1 MDIEKISLKKLVSYY
16 YDQENSAL
24 NSEDY
29 NIEGNEKTIYKITD
43 HLISKSNLELA
54 AALTFEMFNLE
65 ESKKNNF
72 NIEKIKLLN
81 SEEIESLCVTQES
94 FKDDFDWPEEVQE
107 LKNTLNAIIKSS
119 FLTLNLIKKI
129 LLNLNKDNWES
140 DPEKV
145 FDSNKDLTLNI
156 YYSNKDQ
163 TKYLNANFEQLFNDN
178 ESSYMVFTYPV
189 DLNPESVEVY
199 CCHIDQNRKLS
210 ENQKNTICNYL
221 EQRKNTPIFVLQ
233 CKY

>member
-1 MDIEKISLKKLVSYY
+1 MDIENISLKKIISYY

-29 NIEGNEKTIYKITD
+29 NIEGNEKTIYKVTD

-54 AALTFEMFNLE
+54 ASLTFEMFNLE

-72 NIEKIKLLN
+72 NIEKLKLKN
-81 SEEIESLCVTQES
+81 GEEVEFICVSQDS
-94 FKDDFDWPEEVQE
+94 FKDDFDWPEEIQE
-107 LKNTLNAIIKSS
+107 LKKTLNAIIKSS
-119 FLTLNLIKKI
+119 FLTLNLLKKI

-140 DPEKV
+140 DPGKN
-145 FDSNKDLTLNI
+145 FDSNKDLILNI
-156 YYSNKDQ
+156 YYSSKEQ
-163 TKYLNANFEQLFNDN
+163 TKYLNANFEQLFNDKQ
-178 ESSYMVFTYPV
+178 SSYMVFTYPI

-199 CCHIDQNRKLS
+199 CCHIDQNIKFS
-210 ENQKNTICNYL
+210 ENQRNTICNYL
-221 EQRKNTPIFVLQ
+221 EKRNNTPIFVLQ